1 MDRRAEVE
9 DGVGLKVI
17 FESVIDGMITIN
29 EDKEIQAFNPAAEK
43 IFGYQAAEVIG
54 QNIKMLM
61 PNPYRDEHDGYV
73 DNYKNTGHKKII
85 GIGRE
90 VSGVRKDGT
99 QFPLELAVS
108 EGFLNSGKRI
118 FIGVIR
124 DITER
129 KKVDK
134 ALKIAQEQSQAIF
147 DNVIDGMVIIN
158 GMGIVQAFNPA
169 AEEIFGYSRDEVI
182 NQNVKMLMPEP
193 YRGEHDGYLQKHRQ
207 TGVKKI
213 IGIGR
218 EVSGRRKDGHIFP
231 MDLAVSPMN
240 VGEEKLFIGLV
251 RDITERKE
259 DELALKVATQA
270 AQAANL
276 MKSEF
281 LANMSHELRT
291 PLNAIIGYSELLREE
306 AEEQGK
312 TEDVDDLNRIH
323 SAGNHLL
330 SLINDVLD
338 LAKIEAGRVELLH
351 DEISLCDLMHE
362 IGMVVKQQVEKNQ
375 NTFSI
380 KCQPT
385 TEVVINDSG
394 KLRQVLLNILSNSA
408 KFTENG
414 AVSVEAD
421 IVGDKVVVHVRDS
434 GIGMT
439 SEQQVRIFN
448 PFVQADATTTREYG
462 GTGLGLS
469 ISKELCE
476 LMGGDISVKS
486 DLGVGS
492 DFCIRIAK
500 DIRHLAE
507 TESKERIPT
516 PEQNNQHYMSGG
528 FVRPGE
534 CILVVDDDAET
545 RSLMIKT
552 LEKEGFWVAVAC
564 DGFEGISLARKLLP
578 MCIILDV
585 LMPTMDGWQV
595 LQTLKSDPLTKEIP
609 VLMNSIVEDDAR
621 ASKEG
626 ALAYLSKPFKKQQL
640 MDVLE
645 DIAPDKKDVDV
656 LVVEDEPDIR
666 ALAVRHLTT
675 LQWQVREAGNG
686 EEALSQ
692 VLELMPDLVLL
703 DLMMPKMDGFEFVSR
718 LRKLPGGDEVPVVI
732 LTAKDLTQSEDVFL
746 KGAVQLILQKGE
758 FKNMADLLG
767 QLRRIMRMNPLVGS
781 QSLKA
786 DSARSDV

>member
-17 FESVIDGMITIN
+17 FDSVIDGMITIN

-43 IFGYQAAEVIG
+43 IFGYQSAEVIG
-54 QNIKMLM
+54 RNIKMLM

-108 EGFLNSGKRI
+108 EGFLSSGKRI

-129 KKVDK
+129 KKADE
-134 ALKIAQEQSQAIF
+134 ALRIAQGQSQAIF

-158 GMGIVQAFNPA
+158 AMGIVQGFNPA

-193 YRGEHDGYLQKHRQ
+193 YRGEHDGYLRKHQQ

-218 EVSGRRKDGHIFP
+218 EVSGRRKDGQIFP

-240 VGEEKLFIGLV
+240 VGQEKLFIGLV

-306 AEEQGK
+306 AEEHGK
-312 TEDVDDLNRIH
+312 TQDVDDLNRIH

-362 IGMVVKQQVEKNQ
+362 IGMVVKQQIEKNH

-380 KCQPT
+380 NCQPT
-385 TEVVINDSG
+385 TEAVINDSG

-414 AVSVEAD
+414 TVSVEAD
-421 IVGDKVVVHVRDS
+421 IEGDKVVIHVRDS

-439 SEQQVRIFN
+439 PEQQVRIFN

-476 LMGGDISVKS
+476 LMGGDISVESK
-486 DLGVGS
+486 LGQGS
-492 DFCIRIAK
+492 NFCIRIAK
-500 DIRHLAE
+500 DIRNVAVA
-507 TESKERIPT
+507 ESKERT
-516 PEQNNQHYMSGG
+516 PSEQTNQHYMSGG

-534 CILVVDDDAET
+534 CILVVDDDSET

-564 DGFEGISLARKLLP
+564 DGFEGITLARKLLP
-578 MCIILDV
+578 MCIILDI

-595 LQTLKSDPLTKEIP
+595 LQTLKSDPLTKDIP
-609 VLMNSIVEDDAR
+609 ILMNSIVEDDAR
-621 ASKEG
+621 ASQEG

-645 DIAPDKKDVDV
+645 DVVPDNKDVDV
-656 LVVEDEPDIR
+656 LVVEDEIDIR

-686 EEALSQ
+686 EEALSL
-692 VLELMPDLVLL
+692 VLERMPDLILL

-718 LRKLPGGDEVPVVI
+718 LRKLPGGEKVPVVI
-732 LTAKDLTQSEDVFL
+732 LTAKDLTESEDVFL
-746 KGAVQLILQKGE
+746 KGTVQLILQKGK

-767 QLRRIMRMNPLVGS
+767 QLRRIMRMNPLVDS
-781 QSLKA
+781 QFLKSG
-786 DSARSDV
+786 SARSDV